1 LKVAIVSEHASPLA
15 VLGGTDAGGQNVAVA
30 ALAAG
35 LAERGAEVVVHTRR
49 DDLAL
54 PRRVPLAPGVT
65 VDHVSA
71 GPPEPMAKD
80 LLLPYMDEFAVE
92 LYRQWSAERPHVVH
106 SHFWMSGYAAVRA
119 ARPLGIPV
127 LHTFHALGVVKKREQ
142 GVRDTSPPQRIA
154 IEARLLTE
162 ADRILATCP
171 DEVLELTRLGGD
183 RRRITV
189 IPCGVDVDHYT
200 PDGPTWPD
208 APPAATP
215 RLLYVGRLVM
225 RKGIGNTITA
235 LAEVPGAELVIAG
248 GPDPAEL
255 HLDPEVKR
263 LRRLAARCGVSDR
276 VRFLGRVDRSGLP
289 ALYRSADAVMC
300 VPWYEPF
307 GLAAVEAMACG
318 VPVVAS
324 AVGGLSDTVVDGV
337 TGLHVP
343 PRRPDLAA
351 AAVRRLLADPALRRR
366 LGAAGRARATANYS
380 MDQVITRTLRAYA
393 GTALQLPPELPLVSE
408 MLA

>member
-1 LKVAIVSEHASPLA
+1 
-15 VLGGTDAGGQNVAVA
+15 
-30 ALAAG
+30 
-35 LAERGAEVVVHTRR
+35 
-49 DDLAL
+49 
-54 PRRVPLAPGVT
+54 
-65 VDHVSA
+65 
-71 GPPEPMAKD
+71 MAKD
-80 LLLPYMDEFAVE
+80 LLLPYMDEFAVD

-127 LHTFHALGVVKKREQ
+127 LHTFHALGVVKRREQ

-154 IEARLLTE
+154 IETRLLAE

-171 DEVLELTRLGGD
+171 DEVLELLRLGGD

-189 IPCGVDVDHYT
+189 IPCGVDVRHYT
-200 PDGPTWPD
+200 PEG
-208 APPAATP
+208 PAAPRNARP

-225 RKGIGNTITA
+225 RKGIGNAITA
-235 LAEVPGAELVIAG
+235 LADIPDAELVIAG

-255 HLDPEVKR
+255 HLDPEVLR
-263 LRRLAARCGVSDR
+263 LRRLAAGTGVGDR
-276 VRFLGRVDRSGLP
+276 VRFLGRVDRSALP

-307 GLAAVEAMACG
+307 GLTAVEAMACG

-337 TGLHVP
+337 TGVHIP

-351 AAVRRLLADPALRRR
+351 AVVRELLADPELRQR
-366 LGAAGRARATANYS
+366 LGSAGRGRAVSNYA
-380 MDQVITRTLRAYA
+380 MGRVITRTMRAYA
-393 GTALQLPPELPLVSE
+393 GTALQLPVELPLVSE
-408 MLA
+408 RLA

>member
-1 LKVAIVSEHASPLA
+1 MVSEHASPLA

-30 ALAAG
+30 ALATG

-54 PRRVPLAPGVT
+54 PRRVPLAPGVI

-127 LHTFHALGVVKKREQ
+127 LHTFHALGVVKRREQ

-154 IEARLLTE
+154 IEARLLAET
-162 ADRILATCP
+162 DRVLATCP
-171 DEVLELTRLGGD
+171 DEVLELVRLGGD
-183 RRRITV
+183 RDRITV
-189 IPCGVDVDHYT
+189 IPCGVDVGHYT
-200 PDGPTWPD
+200 PEG
-208 APPAATP
+208 PAAPRTGRP

-225 RKGIGNTITA
+225 RKGIGNAITA
-235 LAEVPGAELVIAG
+235 LADVPGAELVIAG
-248 GPDPAEL
+248 GPDPGEL

-263 LRRLAARCGVSDR
+263 LRRLAESRGVSDR
-276 VRFLGRVDRSGLP
+276 VRFLGRVDRSSLP
-289 ALYRSADAVMC
+289 ALYRSADVVMC

-318 VPVVAS
+318 QPVVAS

-337 TGLHVP
+337 TGVHIP

-351 AAVRRLLADPALRRR
+351 AAVRRLLADPGLRRR
-366 LGAAGRARATANYS
+366 LGAAGRARATADYA
-380 MDQVITRTLRAYA
+380 MDQVITSHLRAYA
-393 GTALQLPPELPLVSE
+393 GTALELPLVPE
-408 MLA
+408 MLS

>member
-1 LKVAIVSEHASPLA
+1 MVSEHASPLA

-30 ALAAG
+30 ALATG
-35 LAERGAEVVVHTRR
+35 LAGRGADVVVHTRR
-49 DDLAL
+49 DDLTL

-127 LHTFHALGVVKKREQ
+127 LHTFHALGVVKRREQ

-154 IEARLLTE
+154 IEARLLAET
-162 ADRILATCP
+162 DRVLATCP
-171 DEVLELTRLGGD
+171 DEVLELVRLGGD
-183 RRRITV
+183 RDRITV
-189 IPCGVDVDHYT
+189 IPCGVDVGHYT
-200 PDGPTWPD
+200 PEG
-208 APPAATP
+208 PAAPRTGRP

-225 RKGIGNTITA
+225 RKGIGNAITA
-235 LAEVPGAELVIAG
+235 LADVPGAELVIAG

-255 HLDPEVKR
+255 HLDSEVKR
-263 LRRLAARCGVSDR
+263 LRRLAESRGVSDR
-276 VRFLGRVDRSGLP
+276 VRFLGRVDRSSLP
-289 ALYRSADAVMC
+289 ALYRSADVVMC

-318 VPVVAS
+318 QPVVAS

-337 TGLHVP
+337 TGVHIP

-351 AAVRRLLADPALRRR
+351 AAVRRLLADPGLRRR
-366 LGAAGRARATANYS
+366 LGAAGRARATADYA
-380 MDQVITRTLRAYA
+380 MDQVITSHLRAYA
-393 GTALQLPPELPLVSE
+393 GTALELPLVPE
-408 MLA
+408 MLS

>member
-1 LKVAIVSEHASPLA
+1 MRVAIVSEHASPLA
-15 VLGGTDAGGQNVAVA
+15 VLGGADAGGQNVAVA

-35 LAERGAEVVVHTRR
+35 LAERGADVVVHTRR
-49 DDLAL
+49 DDLTL
-54 PRRVPLAPGVT
+54 PRRVPLGPGVT

-80 LLLPYMDEFAVE
+80 LLLPYMDEFAVD

-154 IEARLLTE
+154 IETRLLAE

-171 DEVLELTRLGGD
+171 DEVLELLRLGGD
-183 RRRITV
+183 RHRITV
-189 IPCGVDVDHYT
+189 IPCGVDVGHYA
-200 PDGPTWPD
+200 PDGPEH
-208 APPAATP
+208 PAAERTRRP

-318 VPVVAS
+318 QPVVAS

-337 TGLHVP
+337 TGVHIP

-351 AAVRRLLADPALRRR
+351 AAVRRLLADPRLRRR
-366 LGAAGRARATANYS
+366 LGAAGRARATENYA
-380 MDQVITRTLRAYA
+380 MDQVITSHLRTYA
-393 GTALQLPPELPLVSE
+393 GTALELPLVSE
-408 MLA
+408 VLS

>member
-1 LKVAIVSEHASPLA
+1 MKVAIVSEHASPLA

-30 ALAAG
+30 ALATG
-35 LAERGAEVVVHTRR
+35 LAERGIDVVVHTRR
-49 DDLAL
+49 DSLAQ

-80 LLLPYMDEFAVE
+80 LLLPYMDEFAAD
-92 LYRQWSAERPHVVH
+92 LYRQWSVERPHVVH

-142 GVRDTSPPQRIA
+142 GVRDTSPPQRVA
-154 IEARLLTE
+154 VETRLLAA

-171 DEVLELTRLGGD
+171 DEVLELVRLGGD
-183 RRRITV
+183 RNRITIV
-189 IPCGVDVDHYT
+189 PCGVDVNHYT
-200 PDGPTWPD
+200 PHGPVDPRT
-208 APPAATP
+208 AEP

-225 RKGIGNTITA
+225 RKGIGNVITA
-235 LAEVPGAELVIAG
+235 LAEIPGAELVIAG

-263 LRRLAARCGVSDR
+263 LRRLAGRYGVSDR

-289 ALYRSADAVMC
+289 RLYRSADAVMC

-307 GLAAVEAMACG
+307 GLTAVEAMACG

-324 AVGGLSDTVVDGV
+324 AVGGLSDTVVDEV
-337 TGLHVP
+337 TGLHIP

-351 AAVRRLLADPALRRR
+351 AAVRRLLADPDLRHR
-366 LGAAGRARATANYS
+366 LGAAGRARATARYATEH
-380 MDQVITRTLRAYA
+380 VINSTLGAYA
-393 GTALQLPPELPLVSE
+393 STALELPLVPE
-408 MLA
+408 MHS

>member
-1 LKVAIVSEHASPLA
+1 MRVAMVSEHASPLA

-30 ALAAG
+30 ALATG
-35 LAERGAEVVVHTRR
+35 LAERGADVVVHTRR
-49 DDLAL
+49 DNLAL

-127 LHTFHALGVVKKREQ
+127 LHTFHALGVVKRREQ
-142 GVRDTSPPQRIA
+142 GVRDTSPAQRIA
-154 IEARLLTE
+154 IEARLLAE

-171 DEVLELTRLGGD
+171 DEVLELLRLGGD
-183 RRRITV
+183 RDRITV
-189 IPCGVDVDHYT
+189 IPCGVDVSHYT
-200 PDGPTWPD
+200 PEGPV
-208 APPAATP
+208 APRTGRS

-225 RKGIGNTITA
+225 RKGIGNAITA
-235 LAEVPGAELVIAG
+235 LADVPDAELIIAG
-248 GPDPAEL
+248 GPDPSEL

-263 LRRLAARCGVSDR
+263 LRRLAESRGVSDR

-289 ALYRSADAVMC
+289 GLYRSADVMMC

-318 VPVVAS
+318 LPVVAS
-324 AVGGLSDTVVDGV
+324 AVGGLSDTVEDGV
-337 TGLHVP
+337 TGVHIP

-351 AAVRRLLADPALRRR
+351 AAVRRLLADPGLRRR
-366 LGAAGRARATANYS
+366 LGAAGRARATANYA
-380 MDQVITRTLRAYA
+380 MDQVIASHLRTYA
-393 GTALQLPPELPLVSE
+393 RTALELPLVPE
-408 MLA
+408 MLS